1 MVLYSF
7 CTAALWVALA
17 SPFRVGLVTNG
28 IRDNAMSQAQF
39 VWRSLEERR
48 RAAAN
53 REYVNIVLAAC
64 LLSVVAATEVL
75 FLYHVAG
82 RDTVNLLAAAEGIP
96 TVE

>member
-1 MVLYSF
+1 MVLFLHRS
-7 CTAALWVALA
+7 TGGGVALA
-17 SPFRVGLVTNG
+17 RPFRVGLVTNG
-28 IRDNAMSQAQF
+28 IRENAMSQAQF

-64 LLSVVAATEVL
+64 LLSVIAATEVL

-82 RDTVNLLAAAEGIP
+82 PDTVNLLAAAEGIP
-96 TVE
+96 TIE